1 MPIGGI
7 EGLQLDAQRR
17 ICLRPMCLVGPL
29 LCIHLHQTVG

>member
-7 EGLQLDAQRR
+7 EGLQQKR